1 MRVVFF
7 DAVHARPAT
16 EYIFSF
22 PTYATRSSR
31 LRKNY
36 VGTRNFDSPHVWL
49 NRYTLSQDSRARH
62 ARLAGRARLG
72 GIQSVHVAPFSPI
85 SHVTRHGPWRWR
97 TFSASCQE
105 KSHAVANEARTDR
118 TGLLRLRSRRGPGL
132 PTLCRLLVGRNALP
146 EHPLYITLDRES
158 RRRWVFPLIMSGRF
172 TLSRVGIPLV
182 SGGQAG

>member
-7 DAVHARPAT
+7 DAVHASPAT
-16 EYIFSF
+16 ENIFSF
-22 PTYATRSSR
+22 PIYATRSSR

-36 VGTRNFDSPHVWL
+36 VGGLEVRWFAGVAQQEHTTQD
-49 NRYTLSQDSRARH
+49 NRSRH